1 MTESEVRHIYV
12 ALLDQGNDSW
22 RQVEAV
28 SEGEDAYRIVSKND
42 RPEER
47 WEYGT
52 GERVRLSRPNVWSP
66 EGRVVHPAR
75 DDRVWG
81 NPMLDNSR
89 LRPKHEC
96 HDSDS
101 APAYR

>member
-1 MTESEVRHIYV
+1 MTKSEIRRIYV
-12 ALLDQGNDSW
+12 ALLGQGNDSW

-52 GERVRLSRPNVWSP
+52 GERVRCRATILPGGERVLVATQRLESRRK
-66 EGRVVHPAR
+66 GR
-75 DDRVWG
+75 
-81 NPMLDNSR
+81 
-89 LRPKHEC
+89 
-96 HDSDS
+96 
-101 APAYR
+101 APGS

>member
-12 ALLDQGNDSW
+12 ALLGQGNDSW

-28 SEGEDAYRIVSKND
+28 SEGDDAYRIVSEND

-52 GERVRLSRPNVWSP
+52 GERVRCRAATLLSGEHVLVATEHLEPIRKSLAS
-66 EGRVVHPAR
+66 G
-75 DDRVWG
+75 
-81 NPMLDNSR
+81 S
-89 LRPKHEC
+89 
-96 HDSDS
+96 
-101 APAYR
+101 